1 MSSSAGATEDISTLS
16 SETQPSKAGCK
27 SALLRLYTGTR
38 FGSAQALSLAKA
50 HTHATQSTPTAK
62 QQGRRP
68 SKLWAQVQ
76 AWAKNAGETS
86 LRTHQDLAR
95 QRKQTLPPTNCCFNH
110 CWPWWLPLPDPKQ
123 LLAPV
128 AILASTPLWPSHI
141 CNSSFKTAFT
151 VTNCAANVRPCQ
163 TTLEHKLMLYS
174 STDRKEIIRLNLQ
187 VTNQQKSPVQ
197 PQYGTQKTSNETILG
212 EDKNNVMLS

>member
-16 SETQPSKAGCK
+16 SETQPSTAGCK
-27 SALLRLYTGTR
+27 SALLRLYMGTR

-50 HTHATQSTPTAK
+50 HTHACHPICAHCKTAR
-62 QQGRRP
+62 QEALSSYEPRFRP
-68 SKLWAQVQ
+68 GP
-76 AWAKNAGETS
+76 NRS

-110 CWPWWLPLPDPKQ
+110 CRPWWLPLPDPKQ

-128 AILASTPLWPSHI
+128 AMLASMPLWPSRI

>member
-16 SETQPSKAGCK
+16 SETQPSTAGCK
-27 SALLRLYTGTR
+27 SALLRLYMGTR

-50 HTHATQSTPTAK
+50 HTHACHPICAHCKTARQEALSSYEPRFTP
-62 QQGRRP
+62 GPNR
-68 SKLWAQVQ
+68 
-76 AWAKNAGETS
+76 S

-197 PQYGTQKTSNETILG
+197 PQYGTQKTSNKTILG